1 MISLNVENEKA
12 KKEMENLVEITNVMS
27 TELKTKIFDYF
38 FFFILNSCIF
48 FLLE

>member
-27 TELKTKIFDYF
+27 TELKTKIFDF